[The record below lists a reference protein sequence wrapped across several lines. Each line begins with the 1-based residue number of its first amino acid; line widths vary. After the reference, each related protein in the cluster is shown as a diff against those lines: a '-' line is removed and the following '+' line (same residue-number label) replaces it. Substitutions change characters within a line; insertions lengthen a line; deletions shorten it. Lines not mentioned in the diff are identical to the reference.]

1 MLQKATLHSSIGL
14 PVRPPYTI
22 AARRNR
28 AQAIKAC
35 NLRVCMVESGCCWK
49 YAAPAGIKAQRL
61 CQFCD
66 ATPRFGQTT
75 TLAGDS
81 SHGAASTRKRS
92 LTNVRGTPTPMTVLR
107 RSLVALG
114 IAAMLPTVVFAA
126 FTVFHMLRQERER
139 VTNAA
144 LTQSQVVMTLVDT
157 QLQRHFA
164 ALDVLSSSIY
174 FETGDWAEFYW
185 RVQRLLAANRLWESI
200 ALIDAQ
206 RHEEM
211 FDLGRPFDEPVPLPA
226 GHEEALQR
234 LFSTG
239 THVVGCI
246 ENPEQ
251 PVVWLYVPVRS
262 EGKITHVVAASLRLR
277 IFQDLLTAYTGP
289 GSTGAIIDGDDNFI
303 ARTSDYVAPTP
314 QLSTRDGTL

>member
-92 LTNVRGTPTPMTVLR
+92 LTNVRGTPTPMTFLR

-126 FTVFHMLRQERER
+126 FTVFHMLRLERER
-139 VTNAA
+139 VTDATLA
-144 LTQSQVVMTLVDT
+144 QSQVVMALVDS
-157 QLQRHFA
+157 QLQRHLA
-164 ALDVLSSSIY
+164 ALDVLSSSVY
-174 FETGDWAEFYW
+174 FETRDWGEFYW
-185 RVQRLLAANRLWESI
+185 RVQRLLATNPQWESI
-200 ALIDAQ
+200 VLIDAQ
-206 RHEEM
+206 RREEM
-211 FDLGRPFDEPVPLPA
+211 FDLRRPLSAPIPVSA
-226 GHEEALQR
+226 VHEGALRR
-234 LFSTG
+234 LVISG
-239 THVVGCI
+239 TSMVGDI
-246 ENPEQ
+246 ESHER
-251 PVVWLYVPVRS
+251 PVVWLYVP
-262 EGKITHVVAASLRLR
+262 
-277 IFQDLLTAYTGP
+277 
-289 GSTGAIIDGDDNFI
+289 
-303 ARTSDYVAPTP
+303 
-314 QLSTRDGTL
+314 